1 MEDVLTLE
9 DVEVEGFEE
18 LIVDVELGEV
28 GMLEPAP
35 PAHALTD

>member
-1 MEDVLTLE
+1 MDDVLALE
-9 DVEVEGFEE
+9 DVEVEVLEE
-18 LIVDVELGEV
+18 LIVDVELGEA